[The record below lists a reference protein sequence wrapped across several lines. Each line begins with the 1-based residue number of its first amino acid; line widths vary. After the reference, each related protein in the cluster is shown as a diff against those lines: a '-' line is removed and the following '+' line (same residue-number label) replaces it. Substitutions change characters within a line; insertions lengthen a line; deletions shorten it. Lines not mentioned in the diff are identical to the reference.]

1 MAHITP
7 SFQWQQSEDI
17 CRKKEIRTQLY
28 KLRESRLRDLYQG
41 DIMADN
47 TVAGFGKDPL
57 ATSHGDALAD
67 QSFQSLKSKEI
78 RDSLSP
84 TEMKFQSMALNNPNN
99 TGWNVQSSKEVTP
112 DGRGFRA
119 ETIAT
124 TDGVEHING
133 GTAEFK
139 GRNEQRSSA
148 HLGTFH
154 GLH

>member
-1 MAHITP
+1 M
-7 SFQWQQSEDI
+7 
-17 CRKKEIRTQLY
+17 Y
-28 KLRESRLRDLYQG
+28 KLREARLRDLYQG

-84 TEMKFQSMALNNPNN
+84 TEMKFQSMTLNNPNT
-99 TGWNVQSSKEVTP
+99 TGWNVQSSKEITP

-124 TDGVEHING
+124 TDGRLILE
-133 GTAEFK
+133 
-139 GRNEQRSSA
+139 
-148 HLGTFH
+148 
-154 GLH
+154 